1 MGFGG
6 GGSSGGGG
14 GSSSGA
20 VSHAAYLEAIHA
32 DWLNNTGADTISSS
46 ITDVMN
52 SALAY
57 SPWTG
62 LTAYDPDAQITAY
75 EGVMAAFKALLAGI
89 SDTGDWNSLYTQAE
103 TSIDNPVVIANDV
116 AAFAAI
122 LDDQITTT
130 ILPRFRRGMQD
141 INAVVSSAFPIG
153 EAVIEAFRDR
163 DVAKYTTG
171 LMMGKDDKKLTA
183 TSQMLQLM
191 IQRLSWEESYVRV
204 YTEGQRIKIVAKKE
218 ETDQNAKLDEE
229 DALWDLE
236 VFQYGGN
243 IMAAIQGGTVGSKP
257 KAASPFQSALGGAMS
272 GAAAGAMVG
281 ASMGSSAGPYGAV
294 IGGILGAG
302 AGLLSIN

>member
-20 VSHAAYLEAIHA
+20 VSHSAYLEAVHTSWLDHA
-32 DWLNNTGADTISSS
+32 GTDTISDS

-52 SALAY
+52 VALGN

-62 LTAYDPDAQITAY
+62 LTAYDPDTEIAAY
-75 EGVMAAFKALLAGI
+75 EGVMTAFKAMLTGI
-89 SDTGDWNSLYTQAE
+89 SDTSDWDDLYTQAE
-103 TSIDNPVVIANDV
+103 TSIDNPVIIAADA

-171 LMMGKDDKKLTA
+171 LMISKDEKKLTA

-191 IQRLSWEESYVRV
+191 IQRLSWEEAYVRV
-204 YTEGQRIKIVAKKE
+204 YTEGQRMKIVAKKE

-257 KAASPFQSALGGAMS
+257 KVASPLQSAIGGAMS
-272 GAAAGAMVG
+272 GAAAGAMI
-281 ASMGSSAGPYGAV
+281 GSSIPGYGLPGAL

-302 AGLLSIN
+302 AGLLGS

>member
-20 VSHAAYLEAIHA
+20 VSHAAYLEAVHSS
-32 DWLNNTGADTISSS
+32 WLNHAGTDTIDDSV
-46 ITDVMN
+46 TDVM
-52 SALAY
+52 STALGN

-62 LTAYDPDAQITAY
+62 LTAYAPDAQITAY
-75 EGVMAAFKALLAGI
+75 EGVMTAFKAMLAGI
-89 SDTGDWNSLYTQAE
+89 SDTGDWDDLYTQAE
-103 TSIDNPVVIANDV
+103 TSIDNPVIIANDV
-116 AAFAAI
+116 AAFAAN

-130 ILPRFRRGMQD
+130 VLPRFRRGMQD

-171 LMMGKDDKKLTA
+171 LMITKDEKKLTA

-191 IQRLSWEESYVRV
+191 IQRLSWEEAYVRV
-204 YTEGQRIKIVAKKE
+204 YTEGQRLKIVAKKE

-243 IMAAIQGGTVGSKP
+243 ILAAVQGGTVGSKP
-257 KAASPFQSALGGAMS
+257 KTASPFQSAIGGAMS
-272 GAAAGAMVG
+272 GAAAGAMIGMVKGGVG
-281 ASMGSSAGPYGAV
+281 GPTGAL

-302 AGLLSIN
+302 AGLLSSH

>member
-20 VSHAAYLEAIHA
+20 VSHSAYLEAVHTSWLDHA
-32 DWLNNTGADTISSS
+32 GTDTISDS

-52 SALAY
+52 VALGN

-62 LTAYDPDAQITAY
+62 LTAYDPDTEIAAY
-75 EGVMAAFKALLAGI
+75 EGVMTAFKAMLTGI
-89 SDTGDWNSLYTQAE
+89 SDTSDWDDLYTQAE
-103 TSIDNPVVIANDV
+103 TSIDNPVIIAADA

-171 LMMGKDDKKLTA
+171 LMISKDEKKLTA

-191 IQRLSWEESYVRV
+191 IQRLSWEEAYVRV
-204 YTEGQRIKIVAKKE
+204 YTEGQRMKIVAKKE

-257 KAASPFQSALGGAMS
+257 KVASPLQSAIGGAMS
-272 GAAAGAMVG
+272 GAAAGAMIG
-281 ASMGSSAGPYGAV
+281 ASMGSSAGPYGAL

-302 AGLLSIN
+302 AGLLGS